1 MRIPDYLETDG
12 TKITGCKESD
22 MPKKLLNI
30 PDGVTEI
37 GSAAF
42 NDCKSLEGVSIS
54 NSVTKI
60 GQHAFDG
67 CTAIRGAWIGDRV
80 TEIDSDAFHDC
91 SALKTVWIPGN
102 MTKIGPGAFGN
113 CGMLDEI
120 EYSGTKAQ
128 WGEIEK
134 GAGWHCNVSSR
145 AKVRCTDGE
154 VDLDYMGDS

>member
-1 MRIPDYLETDG
+1 MRIPDYLETDD
-12 TKITGCKESD
+12 TTITGCKESD
-22 MPKKLLNI
+22 MPKNLKI
-30 PDGVTEI
+30 PNGVTEI
-37 GSAAF
+37 GSVAF
-42 NDCKSLEGVSIS
+42 NDCKSLESVTIS

-67 CTAIRGAWIGDRV
+67 CTAIRGMEIPDSV
-80 TEIDSDAFHDC
+80 TEIGSEAFHDC
-91 SALKTVWIPGN
+91 SALRTVCIPDSV
-102 MTKIGPGAFGN
+102 TEIGPHAFGN

-134 GAGWHCNVSSR
+134 GDGWHCNVSSR

>member
-22 MPKKLLNI
+22 MPKNLNI

-37 GSAAF
+37 GSVAF
-42 NDCKSLEGVSIS
+42 NDCTSLESVTIS

-67 CTAIRGAWIGDRV
+67 CTAIRGMEIPDSV
-80 TEIDSDAFHDC
+80 TEIGSEAFHDC
-91 SALKTVWIPGN
+91 SALRTVGLTGN
-102 MTKIGPGAFGN
+102 VTKIGSGAFGN

-120 EYSGTKAQ
+120 EYSGTKEQ
-128 WGEIEK
+128 WGKIEK
-134 GAGWHCNVSSR
+134 GDGWHCNVSSR